1 MTIEDYI
8 QYRTGATKISLIVR
22 NMFVKPF
29 FSNSLRSFWKYWN
42 PGFGFYLLYY
52 CYKPIR
58 QILPHWISMIIT
70 FLICGLLH
78 DIIYIVPMLIMNGI
92 GFIFPFI
99 TIWFFI
105 IAIGVLISELFQID
119 LKKTKKNLRPIFH
132 FGYLIGTFCLT
143 RLIDLSMG

>member
-1 MTIEDYI
+1 MTIEEYI
-8 QYRTGATKISLIVR
+8 QYRTGASKISLIVR

-29 FSNSLRSFWKYWN
+29 FSLSLRSFWKYWN

-58 QILPHWISMIIT
+58 KIMPHWISMIIT

-78 DIIYIVPMLIMNGI
+78 DLIYVVPMMIMNGG

-99 TIWFFI
+99 TVWFLI
-105 IAIGVLISELFQID
+105 IAIGVLISEIVEID
-119 LKKTKKNLRPIFH
+119 LWKANKKLRPIFH
-132 FGYLIGTFCLT
+132 FSYLAGTFCLT
-143 RLIDLSMG
+143 RLIDLSIG